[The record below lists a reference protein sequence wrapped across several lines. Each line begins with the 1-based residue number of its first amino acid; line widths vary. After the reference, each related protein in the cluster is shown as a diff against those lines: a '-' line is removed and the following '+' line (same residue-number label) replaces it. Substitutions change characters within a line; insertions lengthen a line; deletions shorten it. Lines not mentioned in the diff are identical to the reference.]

1 MVPFLASVRVTPEEV
16 VLWVA
21 SQVDQAV
28 ALGRRRVGRD
38 FIFFLGGLGVGE
50 DGRLTWARGIYEF
63 GGL

>member
-38 FIFFLGGLGVGE
+38 FIFFWVGWE
-50 DGRLTWARGIYEF
+50 WVRMVG
-63 GGL
+63 